1 MLLADTVRLAAGAVI
16 AHRLRSILTALG
28 IAVGIAAV
36 VLLTSI
42 GEGVHR
48 FVLSEFTQ
56 FGTNVMAVTP
66 GRANTHGASPG
77 MFGTDRPLTL
87 DDAEALRRVAHVTAT
102 QGLVQGNAAVEF
114 GNHSRRTSVNG
125 VGSELPE
132 IFKFAVDTGTFL
144 PADDPRSARA
154 FAVLGSKVRDELFGR
169 DNPIGKPI
177 RVGGYRFRVI
187 GAMEPKGQ
195 VLGFDM
201 DDSVYIPTAWA
212 LDLFDR
218 EGVMEIDVL
227 YAEDAPVSAVERE
240 VERLLAVRH
249 GRRDF
254 TVITQQQML
263 DTLSSVL
270 NILTVAVG
278 GLGAISLVVGGVGI
292 FTIMTIA
299 VNERTAEI
307 GLLRALGGR
316 RRQVL
321 ALFLG
326 EAAVLAAF
334 GGLAGLL
341 AGVGLARIIE
351 AMLPALPV
359 HTPWTYA
366 VLAEVSAITIGLAA
380 GVWPARKAATMDPVE
395 ALHAE

>member
-16 AHRLRSILTALG
+16 AHRLRSVLTALG

-56 FGTNVMAVTP
+56 FGTSVIAVTP
-66 GRANTHGASPG
+66 GRTSTHGSSPG

-87 DDAEALRRVAHVTAT
+87 DDAEALRRIAHVTAT
-102 QGLVQGNAAVEF
+102 QGVVQGNAAVEF
-114 GNHSRRTSVNG
+114 VYG

-132 IFKFAVDTGTFL
+132 IFKFAVDVGTFL
-144 PADDPRSARA
+144 PADDLRSARA
-154 FAVLGSKVRDELFGR
+154 FAVLGDKVRKELFGQI
-169 DNPIGKPI
+169 NPVGKPI
-177 RVGGYRFRVI
+177 RVGGYRFRVV
-187 GAMEPKGQ
+187 GSMEPKGQ

-201 DDSVYIPTAWA
+201 DDTVYIPTAWA

-227 YAEDAPVSAVERE
+227 YDEDAPVSAVERE
-240 VERLLAVRH
+240 VERLLAARH

-341 AGVGLARIIE
+341 AGVGLARLIE

-366 VLAEVSAITIGLAA
+366 VLAEASAVTIGLAA

>member
-1 MLLADTVRLAAGAVI
+1 
-16 AHRLRSILTALG
+16 
-28 IAVGIAAV
+28 
-36 VLLTSI
+36 
-42 GEGVHR
+42 
-48 FVLSEFTQ
+48 
-56 FGTNVMAVTP
+56 
-66 GRANTHGASPG
+66 
-77 MFGTDRPLTL
+77 
-87 DDAEALRRVAHVTAT
+87 
-102 QGLVQGNAAVEF
+102 VEF
-114 GNHSRRTSVNG
+114 GKHSRRTSVYG

-132 IFKFAVDTGTFL
+132 IFKFAVDVGTFL
-144 PADDPRSARA
+144 PADDLRSARA
-154 FAVLGSKVRDELFGR
+154 FAVLGDKVRKELFGQI
-169 DNPIGKPI
+169 NPVGKPI
-177 RVGGYRFRVI
+177 RVGGYRFRVV
-187 GAMEPKGQ
+187 GSMEPKGQ

-201 DDSVYIPTAWA
+201 DDTVYIPTAWA

-227 YAEDAPVSAVERE
+227 YDEDAPVSAVERE
-240 VERLLAVRH
+240 VERLLAARH

-341 AGVGLARIIE
+341 AGVGLARLIE

-366 VLAEVSAITIGLAA
+366 VLAEASAVTIGLAA

>member
-1 MLLADTVRLAAGAVI
+1 MLLTDTVRLAAGAVI
-16 AHRLRSILTALG
+16 AHRLRSVLTALG

-56 FGTNVMAVTP
+56 FGTSVIAVTP
-66 GRANTHGASPG
+66 GRTNTHGGSPG

-87 DDAEALRRVAHVTAT
+87 DDAEALRRIAHVTAT
-102 QGLVQGNAAVEF
+102 QGVVQGNAAVEF
-114 GNHSRRTSVNG
+114 GKQSRRTSVYG

-132 IFKFAVDTGTFL
+132 IFKFAVDVGTFL
-144 PADDPRSARA
+144 PADDPRSARP
-154 FAVLGSKVRDELFGR
+154 FAVLGDKVRKELFGQI
-169 DNPIGKPI
+169 NPVGKPI
-177 RVGGYRFRVI
+177 RVGGYRFRVV
-187 GAMEPKGQ
+187 GSMEPKGQ

-270 NILTVAVG
+270 NILTAAVG

-299 VNERTAEI
+299 VTERTAEI

-341 AGVGLARIIE
+341 AGVGLARLIE

>member
-1 MLLADTVRLAAGAVI
+1 MLLSDTVRMAAGAVI
-16 AHRLRSILTALG
+16 AHRLRSVLTALG

-56 FGTNVMAVTP
+56 FGTNVLAVTP
-66 GRANTHGASPG
+66 GRTNTHGGSPG

-87 DDAEALRRVAHVTAT
+87 DDAEALRRIAYVTAT

-114 GNHSRRTSVNG
+114 GKRSRRTSVSG

-187 GAMEPKGQ
+187 GAMESKGQ

-201 DDSVYIPTAWA
+201 DDTVYIPTAWA
-212 LDLFDR
+212 LNLFNRD
-218 EGVMEIDVL
+218 GVMEIDVI
-227 YAEDAPVSAVERE
+227 YAEDAPVGAVERE
-240 VERLLAVRH
+240 VKRLLDARH

-254 TVITQQQML
+254 TVTTQQQML
-263 DTLSSVL
+263 DTLGSVL
-270 NILTVAVG
+270 SILTMAVG

-307 GLLRALGGR
+307 GLLRALGAR

-321 ALFLG
+321 VLFLG
-326 EAAVLAAF
+326 EAAVLAAL

-341 AGVGLARIIE
+341 AGVGLARLLE
-351 AMLPALPV
+351 AVLPALPV
-359 HTPWTYA
+359 HTPWTFA
-366 VLAEVSAITIGLAA
+366 LLAEVSAVTIGLAA

-395 ALHAE
+395 ALHVE

>member
-1 MLLADTVRLAAGAVI
+1 MLLTDTVRLAAGAVI
-16 AHRLRSILTALG
+16 AHRLRSALTALG

-56 FGTNVMAVTP
+56 FGTSVIAVTP
-66 GRANTHGASPG
+66 GRTKTHGSSPG

-87 DDAEALRRVAHVTAT
+87 DDAEALRRITHVTAT
-102 QGLVQGNAAVEF
+102 QGVVQGNAAVEF
-114 GNHSRRTSVNG
+114 GKHSRRTSVYG

-132 IFKFAVDTGTFL
+132 IFKFAVDVGTFL
-144 PADDPRSARA
+144 PADDLRSARA
-154 FAVLGSKVRDELFGR
+154 FAVLGDKVRKELFGQI
-169 DNPIGKPI
+169 NPVGKPI
-177 RVGGYRFRVI
+177 RVGGYRFRVV
-187 GAMEPKGQ
+187 GSMEPKGQ

-227 YAEDAPVSAVERE
+227 YDEDAPVSAVERE
-240 VERLLAVRH
+240 VERLLAARH

-341 AGVGLARIIE
+341 AGVGLARLIE

-366 VLAEVSAITIGLAA
+366 VLAEASAVTIGLAA

>member
-1 MLLADTVRLAAGAVI
+1 MLLTDTVRLAAGAVI
-16 AHRLRSILTALG
+16 AHRLRSSLTALG

-66 GRANTHGASPG
+66 GRTSTHGGSPG

-87 DDAEALRRVAHVTAT
+87 DDAESLRRVAHVTAT

-114 GNHSRRTSVNG
+114 GKHSRRTSVYG

-132 IFKFAVDTGTFL
+132 IFKFAVETGTFL

-154 FAVLGSKVRDELFGR
+154 FAVLGSKVRDELFGPA
-169 DNPIGKPI
+169 NPIGKPI

-201 DDSVYIPTAWA
+201 DDTVYIPTAWA
-212 LDLFDR
+212 LELFDR
-218 EGVMEIDVL
+218 EGVMEIDIV
-227 YAEDAPVSAVERE
+227 YAEDAPARAVEKE
-240 VERLLAVRH
+240 VERLLSARH

-254 TVITQQQML
+254 TVTTQQQML
-263 DTLSSVL
+263 DTLGSVL
-270 NILTVAVG
+270 NILTVAIG

-299 VNERTAEI
+299 VNERTGEI

-321 ALFLG
+321 VLFLG
-326 EAAVLAAF
+326 EAAVLAAL
-334 GGLAGLL
+334 GGLVGLL
-341 AGVGLARIIE
+341 AGVGLARLLH
-351 AMLPALPV
+351 AALPALPV
-359 HTPWTYA
+359 HTPWTY
-366 VLAEVSAITIGLAA
+366 VLLAEASAVTIGMAA